1 MDEVAELSRRVREDV
16 LRVVVAGEAKRGKS
30 TLINALL
37 ARAVLPTG
45 VVPLTAV
52 PTTLGYGESEAVE
65 VRYTDGRDAVLGL
78 DALPELVTEA
88 GNPANRGGVAAVTV
102 RLPAPL
108 LAGGMEL
115 VDTPGTGSVYV
126 HNTTAAA
133 GALERMDAA
142 VFVLTVDPPISETER
157 VFLRRVRD
165 ESVALFCVLNK
176 VDYLTPAEQGQAL
189 EFTCRVVA
197 EELGQD
203 RAVWPVSART
213 ALAGRLSGNG
223 PEVAA
228 SGLPAFED
236 AFTGYLHAY
245 RAADLARSVSGRAAR
260 LARGVAEEAAATLA
274 ALELSAAELEDRLA
288 QFRDRLVAVEQERR
302 DSAALAR
309 AEISWLLSETNAQAA
324 ALPGQAGPAVV
335 QRALTGL
342 DRGAAPLAAAERAG
356 LQQAAAEIRQVVE
369 DWRERRGAELEAAI
383 AALDDRLAR
392 RLDEQ
397 VATVRR
403 AARELFAVGLGELA
417 TTERLVASTRFH
429 YAFGTDPGQVEALAA
444 AVRTRLPGGLGRRRV
459 ERYVAERTTEL
470 LDQQTGRARADF
482 QDRLTE
488 TLRHLARQLDQRF
501 TVGAGRIGAAVE
513 RAALL
518 RAEQQEG
525 TARVR
530 TALEGRV
537 AAAGRLAAEFDG
549 VTASGRGR

>member
-1 MDEVAELSRRVREDV
+1 M
-16 LRVVVAGEAKRGKS
+16 
-30 TLINALL
+30 
-37 ARAVLPTG
+37 
-45 VVPLTAV
+45 
-52 PTTLGYGESEAVE
+52 
-65 VRYTDGRDAVLGL
+65 
-78 DALPELVTEA
+78 
-88 GNPANRGGVAAVTV
+88 
-102 RLPAPL
+102 
-108 LAGGMEL
+108 
-115 VDTPGTGSVYV
+115 
-126 HNTTAAA
+126 
-133 GALERMDAA
+133 
-142 VFVLTVDPPISETER
+142 
-157 VFLRRVRD
+157 
-165 ESVALFCVLNK
+165 
-176 VDYLTPAEQGQAL
+176 
-189 EFTCRVVA
+189 
-197 EELGQD
+197 
-203 RAVWPVSART
+203 
-213 ALAGRLSGNG
+213 
-223 PEVAA
+223 
-228 SGLPAFED
+228 
-236 AFTGYLHAY
+236 
-245 RAADLARSVSGRAAR
+245 
-260 LARGVAEEAAATLA
+260 
-274 ALELSAAELEDRLA
+274 
-288 QFRDRLVAVEQERR
+288 
-302 DSAALAR
+302 
-309 AEISWLLSETNAQAA
+309 
-324 ALPGQAGPAVV
+324 
-335 QRALTGL
+335 
-342 DRGAAPLAAAERAG
+342 
-356 LQQAAAEIRQVVE
+356 E

-429 YAFGTDPGQVEALAA
+429 YAFGTDPGHVEALVA

-518 RAEQQEG
+518 RAEQQEE

>member
-1 MDEVAELSRRVREDV
+1 
-16 LRVVVAGEAKRGKS
+16 
-30 TLINALL
+30 
-37 ARAVLPTG
+37 
-45 VVPLTAV
+45 
-52 PTTLGYGESEAVE
+52 
-65 VRYTDGRDAVLGL
+65 
-78 DALPELVTEA
+78 
-88 GNPANRGGVAAVTV
+88 
-102 RLPAPL
+102 
-108 LAGGMEL
+108 
-115 VDTPGTGSVYV
+115 
-126 HNTTAAA
+126 
-133 GALERMDAA
+133 
-142 VFVLTVDPPISETER
+142 
-157 VFLRRVRD
+157 
-165 ESVALFCVLNK
+165 
-176 VDYLTPAEQGQAL
+176 
-189 EFTCRVVA
+189 
-197 EELGQD
+197 
-203 RAVWPVSART
+203 
-213 ALAGRLSGNG
+213 
-223 PEVAA
+223 
-228 SGLPAFED
+228 
-236 AFTGYLHAY
+236 
-245 RAADLARSVSGRAAR
+245 
-260 LARGVAEEAAATLA
+260 
-274 ALELSAAELEDRLA
+274 
-288 QFRDRLVAVEQERR
+288 
-302 DSAALAR
+302 
-309 AEISWLLSETNAQAA
+309 
-324 ALPGQAGPAVV
+324 VV

-342 DRGAAPLAAAERAG
+342 DWGAAPLAAAERAG

-429 YAFGTDPGQVEALAA
+429 YAFGTDPGHVEALVA

-518 RAEQQEG
+518 RAEQQEE

>member
-1 MDEVAELSRRVREDV
+1 
-16 LRVVVAGEAKRGKS
+16 
-30 TLINALL
+30 
-37 ARAVLPTG
+37 
-45 VVPLTAV
+45 
-52 PTTLGYGESEAVE
+52 
-65 VRYTDGRDAVLGL
+65 
-78 DALPELVTEA
+78 
-88 GNPANRGGVAAVTV
+88 V

-203 RAVWPVSART
+203 RAVWPVSARA
-213 ALAGRLSGNG
+213 ALAGRLGGSR

-236 AFTGYLHAY
+236 AFTGYLHAH

-309 AEISWLLSETNAQAA
+309 AEISWLLSETNALAA

-356 LQQAAAEIRQVVE
+356 LQQAAAAEIRQVVE

-470 LDQQTGRARADF
+470 LDKQTGRARADF

-501 TVGAGRIGAAVE
+501 TAGAGRIGAAVE

-518 RAEQQEG
+518 RTEQQEE

-530 TALEGRV
+530 TALDDRL
-537 AAAGRLAAEFDG
+537 AAASRLAAEFEG
-549 VTASGRGR
+549 VTVSGRGR